1 MLLKKYFFI
10 VFVIFTTFMSAQ
22 IEKQVSQNT
31 ETLTNSLNFT
41 QIKTDSIFNS
51 SQIIS
56 LLTVPKTDLKKMKI
70 EFGFSKSDLK
80 KTSSLAKSTKAL
92 AAINGG
98 FFNIDDGGSV
108 SYFEINDSVISRQ
121 RNPELKWGVSDD
133 IINGAII
140 IVNDSIINIE
150 RALSEQ
156 FYESSNKEL
165 AVLVTGP
172 VLLLNSE
179 STTLPQKKFVT
190 NRHPRTCLCKKQ
202 TSLVFITID
211 GRSKEAE
218 GMNLFEVQKFLLS
231 LGCIDAI
238 NLDGGGSTTMWI
250 HNKGVVNFPSDK
262 TGERPVSNVLLLVN
276 KEQKTED

>member
-1 MLLKKYFFI
+1 MLLKKYLSVVFI
-10 VFVIFTTFMSAQ
+10 IFATVMCAQ
-22 IEKQVSQNT
+22 SENQISQNT
-31 ETLTNSLNFT
+31 KTLTDSLNFT

-51 SQIIS
+51 NQIIS
-56 LLTVPKTDLKKMKI
+56 LLTVQKSDFKKMKI

-80 KTSSLAKSTKAL
+80 KTSSFAKSKNAL

-121 RNPELKWGVSDD
+121 RNPELKWGVSDN
-133 IINGAII
+133 IINGAIV
-140 IVNDSIINIE
+140 IVNDSIIRIE
-150 RALSEQ
+150 QALSEQ

-165 AVLVTGP
+165 AVLITGP

-179 STTLPQKKFVT
+179 TISLPQKKFVT
-190 NRHPRTCLCKKQ
+190 NRHPRTCLCKKR

-218 GMNLFEVQKFLLS
+218 GMNLFEVQDFLLS
-231 LGCIDAI
+231 IGCVDAI

-262 TGERPVSNVLLLVN
+262 TGERPVSNVLLLLH
-276 KEQKTED
+276 KKQKTAY

>member
-1 MLLKKYFFI
+1 MLLKKCLSAVFI
-10 VFVIFTTFMSAQ
+10 IFTPIMYAQ
-22 IEKQVSQNT
+22 SEKQISQRT
-31 ETLTNSLNFT
+31 ETLTDSLNFT

-51 SQIIS
+51 NQIIS
-56 LLTVPKTDLKKMKI
+56 LLTLQKTDFKKMKI

-80 KTSSLAKSTKAL
+80 RTSTYAKSKNAL

-98 FFNIDDGGSV
+98 FFNVDEGGSV
-108 SYFEINDSVISRQ
+108 SYFEINDSIISRQ
-121 RNPELKWGVSDD
+121 RNPELKWGISDS
-133 IINGAII
+133 IINGAIV

-150 RALSEQ
+150 HALSEQ

-165 AVLVTGP
+165 AVLITGP

-179 STTLPQKKFVT
+179 EMSLPQKKFVT
-190 NRHPRTCLCKKQ
+190 NRHPRTCLCKKK

-231 LGCIDAI
+231 IGCIDAI

-250 HNKGVVNFPSDK
+250 HDKGVVNFPSDK
-262 TGERPVSNVLLLVN
+262 TGERPVSNALLLLN
-276 KEQKTED
+276 KEQKTAN